1 MQPKSKR
8 WFPKQG
14 DLVAV
19 PYSSSNSNNTT
30 KNCAY
35 GIVMKETF
43 ELNNDNKFTG
53 VWWDVFF
60 QGNVKSLNIQ
70 IITPLWDSEG
80 ICLRN

>member
-1 MQPKSKR
+1 MQQKSKR

-19 PYSSSNSNNTT
+19 PSSPNSSKSNNAKRT
-30 KNCAY
+30 Y

-43 ELNNDNKFTG
+43 KLNNDNNFTG

-60 QGNVKSLNIQ
+60 QGNVESLNIK
-70 IITPLWDSEG
+70 IITPLWD
-80 ICLRN
+80 